1 MTRELI
7 ARDMV
12 GVRQIFGAT
21 LTFTLALT
29 FTGVP
34 LPEFVAVL
42 LRCKSARRARDTLS
56 ISSAFNLKCPLCDEQ
71 SAVGLLVA
79 V

>member
-7 ARDMV
+7 AHDMV

-56 ISSAFNLKCPLCDEQ
+56 ISSAIHLKCPLMSSQ
-71 SAVGLLVA
+71 RLVC
-79 V
+79 